1 MAKSFKQLLGDDV
14 KTTRTLLHEAIP
26 ITGTIAS
33 GTYTGAT
40 ADENIKTFSHGM
52 FESVYDYPYLSSS
65 ANHIFDITYG
75 CSSTVSSSTNTQNS
89 KKMNIYNQ
97 MAQVLMG
104 YDTGSQIRKF
114 DSDGV
119 LDDGGIGQMDHC
131 FFVNFSR
138 LLVKDEIKKN
148 SFRLG
153 LHLSGAIAGD
163 GSTRGPV
170 KSIGDYNAGN
180 EFRTSQAGDYGLLF
194 TSSADTYFSGSS
206 VGLLFYQAG
215 VAVLT
220 SSIFEKDFGVPT
232 GSGDGGFV
240 EGDGDGGG
248 PFGARAGIE
257 AAQTASTIQS
267 LADGFRHTYNDLDF
281 NNTIELNSTIY
292 FCRVNHNEFNYSSNP
307 TYLSGSKLVVKN
319 QSSDLPISYITTI
332 GLYSPDNELLAVAKL
347 SEPIRKDPN
356 TELTLRVRLDY

>member
-14 KTTRTLLHEAIP
+14 KNSRTLLHEAIP

-40 ADENIKTFSHGM
+40 VDENVKKFSHGM

-65 ANHIFDITYG
+65 ANHIFDVSFG
-75 CSSTVSSSTNTQNS
+75 MSSNVSSSTNTQNA

-97 MAQVLMG
+97 MAQVLLG
-104 YDTGSQIRKF
+104 YDTGSNIRKF
-114 DSDGV
+114 DSDAN
-119 LDDGGIGQMDHC
+119 LTDGGIGRMDHC
-131 FFVNFSR
+131 FFLNFSR

-153 LHLSGAIAGD
+153 LFTSGTITGN
-163 GSTRGPV
+163 GSGRGEL
-170 KSIGDYNAGN
+170 KTLGDYGSNN
-180 EFRTSQAGDYGLLF
+180 EYRVSPAGDYGLIY
-194 TSSADTYFSGSS
+194 TASSNLSTGSS
-206 VGLLFYQAG
+206 VGLIFYQAG
-215 VAVLT
+215 IAVLT
-220 SSIFEKDFGVPT
+220 SSLFLRDFG
-232 GSGDGGFV
+232 SGTDITQDLGGV
-240 EGDGDGGG
+240 S
-248 PFGARAGIE
+248 GIRQ
-257 AAQTASTIQS
+257 AQTASTIEA
-267 LADGFRHTYNDLDF
+267 LADGLRHTVYDVDF

-319 QSSDLPISYITTI
+319 QSIDLPISYITTI
-332 GLYSPDNELLAVAKL
+332 GLYSPDNELMAVAKL